1 MSSALNNPDGQNVY
15 CFGPFLSWRRLLD
28 VTLAHPLPNAGSAA
42 SSSERGCLPAQRQG
56 EDGKVSSVGL
66 SSEAS

>member
-1 MSSALNNPDGQNVY
+1 MSSALNNPDSQSVY
-15 CFGPFLSWRRLLD
+15 CFGPFLSGKRRLDISL
-28 VTLAHPLPNAGSAA
+28 THPLPNAGSAA

-56 EDGKVSSVGL
+56 GDGKVSSAGL